1 MSRRPTILAIL
12 GGLIAPL
19 FLIGPAG
26 AQLRDYSPQVTVDG
40 LVAAPKT
47 YSLEALRA
55 MPFTEVVIQGVDEA
69 RSRVYRGVA
78 LYDLLM
84 DAGPRFDEERP
95 SDPLRW
101 YALVSAGDEVS
112 ALVAWGEIHPWFEGK
127 PVVVAYEM
135 DGQPL
140 PEQTGMARLVVPFD
154 RRGARGIANIRTIS
168 LMRAEVAPAAAP
180 PAAVAPAPC
189 VGDAAAAC

>member
-1 MSRRPTILAIL
+1 MSRRPTMLAIL

-19 FLIGPAG
+19 FLLGPAR

-47 YSLEALRA
+47 YTLEALRA
-55 MPFTEVVIQGVDEA
+55 MPFTEVIIQGVDDA

-95 SDPLRW
+95 TDPLRW
-101 YALVSAGDEVS
+101 YALVSASDEVS
-112 ALVAWGEIHPWFEGK
+112 AVVAWGEIHPWFEGK
-127 PVVVAYEM
+127 PVIVAYEM

-154 RRGARGIANIRTIS
+154 RRGARGVANIRRIA
-168 LMRAEVAPAAAP
+168 LLRA
-180 PAAVAPAPC
+180 
-189 VGDAAAAC
+189 DAASTDA